1 MAAEGQNGSKMLD
14 EMSEY
19 RIFELL
25 KKYHYTLTTA
35 ESATGGMIASTLIN
49 VPGISAFF
57 TEGYVTYSNE
67 AKVKMIHVKPE
78 TIERYGVVSAE
89 TAADMAVS
97 AARTADTDA
106 ALSVTGVAGPDGG
119 TRECPVGLVY
129 IGCCLHGRVVTER
142 HLFAG
147 DRMQVRK
154 SATDAALHLLA
165 RTITEEGTIK
175 ETLFNIIQDEVPG
188 AYFLDLFAGSGQMGL
203 EAVSRGARYAVFV
216 DNGKKPAA
224 CIEENIRFT
233 KFEHQTKLY
242 PTEVLSALR
251 AMEGKYQFDLIFMDP
266 PYRKGMEQEVL
277 RYLAGSSL
285 LKEDT
290 VLIVEAALDTDFSYL
305 DEYGMTLSRLKM
317 YKTNEHA
324 FIRRK

>member
-14 EMSEY
+14 EMPEY

-119 TRECPVGLVY
+119 TDEKPVGLVY
-129 IGCCLHGRVVTER
+129 VSCCMKDDVMVEECHFHGTRQEIR
-142 HLFAG
+142 EH
-147 DRMQVRK
+147 
-154 SATDAALHLLA
+154 AAL
-165 RTITEEGTIK
+165 
-175 ETLFNIIQDEVPG
+175 
-188 AYFLDLFAGSGQMGL
+188 
-203 EAVSRGARYAVFV
+203 
-216 DNGKKPAA
+216 
-224 CIEENIRFT
+224 
-233 KFEHQTKLY
+233 
-242 PTEVLSALR
+242 
-251 AMEGKYQFDLIFMDP
+251 
-266 PYRKGMEQEVL
+266 
-277 RYLAGSSL
+277 
-285 LKEDT
+285 
-290 VLIVEAALDTDFSYL
+290 AALDL
-305 DEYGMTLSRLKM
+305 L
-317 YKTNEHA
+317 
-324 FIRRK
+324 RRMIVKSK